1 MPKTTEKELILK
13 LQTLK
18 DIKPRQDWV
27 VFAKREILG
36 GNKITIKAS
45 YKEKFL
51 GVLDFLPALTY
62 QRKLTYAF
70 ATLLLIMVGT
80 LGFAQYTMPGDLLF
94 SVKKVTEQS
103 QAALSGQTNL
113 KQNMANLN
121 NRINDL
127 AQVAKEGRTVNIPSA
142 IDEVRQSA
150 SKVAE
155 SLKGSLTK
163 DPQSVRELA
172 NEVQKIKQLRTLT
185 DLTDTPEIKSLNDAL
200 AVLVQNEI
208 TDLEKTSLT
217 EYQLETLKGI
227 KDLYKK
233 GDYGE
238 ALEKILTI
246 NE

>member
-1 MPKTTEKELILK
+1 
-13 LQTLK
+13 
-18 DIKPRQDWV
+18 
-27 VFAKREILG
+27 
-36 GNKITIKAS
+36 
-45 YKEKFL
+45 
-51 GVLDFLPALTY
+51 
-62 QRKLTYAF
+62 
-70 ATLLLIMVGT
+70 MVGT

-172 NEVQKIKQLRTLT
+172 NEVQRIKQLRTLT